1 MLSNIFKVSGI
12 LCTLAGIV
20 LFFAFVAPSKSTSH
34 IQMGVIE
41 TPRTSVILEN
51 LIMNHSESVDD
62 YENPQGAC
70 DED

>member
-34 IQMGVIE
+34 IQMGVFE

-62 YENPQGAC
+62 YENPHGAC